1 MRRTNICRLEK
12 GRHLPNLES
21 LILVG
26 RALKMGAAQLV
37 EAEEHGRRKM

>member
-1 MRRTNICRLEK
+1 MRRANICRLEK
-12 GRHLPNLES
+12 GRHLPGLES

-26 RALKMGAAQLV
+26 RAFKMGAAQLV